1 MKSVSVKHLYVA
13 SFRGI
18 PHAIDLPFQASPT
31 PTSVLIHG
39 TNGTGKSSLVD
50 ALEFGLQARI
60 HRSQHFDRP
69 SVPSPFSLVSP
80 SSSPTVS
87 ITLSDDTV
95 VTRTIHRDGEAVQF
109 DAVPHPHFAV
119 SPMILRRSDIL
130 NFWSTPESHR
140 QIFFRDFLQDWT
152 SEPWEELTDVQQE
165 TLLTTRLQLKARRRT
180 VAQEL
185 ARITGVPYE
194 HVPVFGPDLDQFVRQ
209 YVYGGMSGR
218 QRAALRKRG
227 VTLTVNKNVKM
238 LTDTLQSHNQSIKG
252 LRRKLRRV
260 GSPNPERYLHLQDLL
275 GTFSDRLTSA
285 FARTSPSA
293 TLVKSIQLIPGR
305 LSPTSLS
312 LDVLL
317 VNGTRCSPQQVFS
330 EANLD
335 LLAFLI
341 VLTVAEESARRGQA
355 RVFILDDVFQ
365 SIDAGIR
372 LTVMDYL
379 FTEFN
384 DWQLVFTVHD
394 RLWKEQLLDL
404 CRRHSRPIVT
414 LDLVDWSHQN
424 GPTIRG
430 ASGSI
435 VDRLRHAIQQGTTR
449 EICMLAG
456 PILEELCDELSHRL
470 PVSVQRRRGD
480 RYTIGDLWPNVR
492 KKLRRSGLASDL
504 DEVDK
509 WLHLRNMLGAHY
521 NAWAE
526 DVTID
531 EARGFGRAVVTLY
544 EGVYCTSCKRWVA
557 SVLVGRRHTGTWR
570 CRCGSVRVA

>member
-1 MKSVSVKHLYVA
+1 MSVFVKHLHVV

-18 PHAIDLPFQASPT
+18 PHTLDLPF
-31 PTSVLIHG
+31 PTSPVPTSILIHG

-69 SVPSPFSLVSP
+69 SVPSPFSLVSL
-80 SSSPTVS
+80 SSNPTVS

-95 VTRTIHRDGEAVQF
+95 VTRTIYRDGTALHF
-109 DAVPHPHFAV
+109 DGIPHPRFAV

-130 NFWSTPESHR
+130 HFWTTPESHR

-165 TLLTTRLQLKARRRT
+165 TLLTKRLQLKASRRA

-185 ARITGVPYE
+185 AGLTKIPYDD
-194 HVPVFGPDLDQFVRQ
+194 VPVIGPDLDHFVQRH
-209 YVYGGMSGR
+209 VYGGLSGR
-218 QRAALRKRG
+218 QRAALRKKG
-227 VTLTVNKNVKM
+227 VTLRVNKEVQR
-238 LTDTLQSHNQSIKG
+238 LTDTLRSQNHAIKR

-260 GSPNPERYLHLQDLL
+260 GSPNPKRYLHLQDLL
-275 GTFSDRLTSA
+275 ATFSDRLTSA
-285 FARTSPSA
+285 FARTSTSG
-293 TLVKSIQLIPGR
+293 TLVESIALVPGR

-312 LDVLL
+312 LDVSL

-335 LLAFLI
+335 LLSFLI

-355 RVFILDDVFQ
+355 KFLVLDDVFQ

-372 LTVMDYL
+372 LAVMDYL
-379 FTEFN
+379 FTEFK

-394 RLWKEQLLDL
+394 HLWREQLLDL
-404 CRRHSRPIVT
+404 CRRHSRPTVN
-414 LDLVDWSHQN
+414 LDLLDWSPKD

-430 ASGSI
+430 ASASI
-435 VDRLRHAIQQGTTR
+435 VDRLRHAIQQGSSR
-449 EICMLAG
+449 EICVLAG

-480 RYTIGDLWPNVR
+480 RYTIGDLWPGVQ
-492 KKLRRSGLASDL
+492 KKLRRSDLADDVENVSR
-504 DEVDK
+504 
-509 WLHLRNMLGAHY
+509 WLHLRNLVGAHY

-526 DVTID
+526 GVTID
-531 EARGFGRAVVTLY
+531 EARAFGRAVVTLY
-544 EGVYCTSCKRWVA
+544 ESVHCMTCKRWIA
-557 SVLVGRRHTGTWR
+557 SVSVGQRHTGSWS
-570 CRCGSVRVA
+570 CRCGAVRVT

>member
-1 MKSVSVKHLYVA
+1 MSIFVKHLHVA

-18 PHAIDLPFQASPT
+18 PQAVDLPFPTSPV
-31 PTSVLIHG
+31 PSSVLIHG

-50 ALEFGLQARI
+50 ALEFALQARI

-80 SSSPTVS
+80 SSDPTVS
-87 ITLSDDTV
+87 VTLSDDTV
-95 VTRTIHRDGEAVQF
+95 VTRAIHRDGIAFQF
-109 DAVPHPHFAV
+109 DEVPHPRFAV

-130 NFWSTPESHR
+130 SFWSTPESHR

-165 TLLTTRLQLKARRRT
+165 TLLTTRLQLKASRRT

-185 ARITGVPYE
+185 ARIAKVPYE
-194 HVPVFGPDLDQFVRQ
+194 DVPVVDPGLDQFIRR

-218 QRAALRKRG
+218 QRAALRRRG
-227 VTLTVNKNVKM
+227 MTVTVNEDVKK
-238 LTDTLQSHNQSIKG
+238 LTDTLRSHNQSIKR

-260 GSPNPERYLHLQDLL
+260 GSPNPKRYLHLQDLL
-275 GTFSDRLTSA
+275 ATFSDRLTSA
-285 FARTSPSA
+285 FTRTSPTA
-293 TLVKSIQLIPGR
+293 TLVDSVDLVPGR

-312 LDVLL
+312 LDVSL
-317 VNGTRCSPQQVFS
+317 VNGIRCSPQQVFS

-335 LLAFLI
+335 LLSFLI
-341 VLTVAEESARRGQA
+341 VFTVAEESARRGQA
-355 RVFILDDVFQ
+355 RVFVLDDVFQ

-372 LTVMDYL
+372 LRVMDYL
-379 FTEFN
+379 FAEFK

-414 LDLVDWSHQN
+414 LDLLEWSHQH

-430 ASGSI
+430 VSAQI
-435 VDRLRHAIQQGTTR
+435 VHRLRDAIRQGATR
-449 EICMLAG
+449 DICGLAG
-456 PILEELCDELSHRL
+456 RILEEICDELSHRL
-470 PVSVQRRRGD
+470 PISVQRRRGD
-480 RYTIGDLWPNVR
+480 RYTIGDLWPGVR
-492 KKLRRSGLASDL
+492 KTLRRSDLADTVE
-504 DEVDK
+504 DIDK
-509 WLHLRNMLGAHY
+509 WLHLRNIIGAHY

-526 DVTID
+526 GVTID
-531 EARGFGRAVVTLY
+531 EARAFGRAVVTLH
-544 EGVYCTSCKRWVA
+544 EGVHCVTCRRWIA
-557 SVLVGRRHTGTWR
+557 SISVGGQRTGSWS
-570 CRCGSVRVA
+570 CRCESLRVT

>member
-1 MKSVSVKHLYVA
+1 MSVSVKHLHVA

-18 PHAIDLPFQASPT
+18 PHAVDLPFPTSPT

-69 SVPSPFSLVSP
+69 SVPSPFSLMSP
-80 SSSPTVS
+80 STSPTVS
-87 ITLSDDTV
+87 ITLSDDSV
-95 VTRTIHRDGEAVQF
+95 VTRTIHRDGEALQF

-165 TLLTTRLQLKARRRT
+165 TLLTTRLQLKARRRI

-185 ARITGVPYE
+185 ARITRIPYD
-194 HVPVFGPDLDQFVRQ
+194 HVPVVGPELEQFVQ
-209 YVYGGMSGR
+209 QQVYGGMSVR
-218 QRAALRKRG
+218 QRNALRKRG
-227 VTLTVNKNVKM
+227 VTLTVNKEVKK
-238 LTDTLQSHNQSIKG
+238 LTDTLKSHNHSIMR

-260 GSPNPERYLHLQDLL
+260 GSPNPKRYLHLQDLL
-275 GTFSDRLTSA
+275 VTFSDRLTSA
-285 FARTSPSA
+285 FARTSPST

-305 LSPTSLS
+305 LTPTSLS

-355 RVFILDDVFQ
+355 RVFVLDDVFQ

-379 FTEFN
+379 FAEFGN
-384 DWQLVFTVHD
+384 WQFVFTVHD

-404 CRRHSRPIVT
+404 CRQHSRPVIN
-414 LDLVDWSHQN
+414 LDLVDWSHQR
-424 GPTIRG
+424 GPIIRG
-430 ASGSI
+430 ASASI
-435 VDRLRHAIQQGTTR
+435 VDRLRHAIEQGTTR

-480 RYTIGDLWPNVR
+480 RYTIGDLLPSVR
-492 KKLRRSGLASDL
+492 KKLRRSNLASVL
-504 DEVDK
+504 DNVRK

-526 DVTID
+526 GVTTD
-531 EARGFGRAVVTLY
+531 EARNFGRAVVALY
-544 EGVYCTSCKRWVA
+544 EGVYCTNCKRWVA
-557 SVLVGRRHTGTWR
+557 SVSVGRQHTGSWR
-570 CRCGSVRVA
+570 CRCGSVRVT